1 MNFTLLSIILWLW
14 LGGYEVD
21 TNLSSMTIDGTSTL
35 HDWTMQVE
43 GIKTSGT
50 ISYNDDAY
58 TTSGLTFTFPVKGLE
73 SGKDA
78 MNENT
83 WKAMN
88 ESKYPNVTFRLSS
101 IEKETGDS
109 YRAKGDLTIT
119 GTAKNISIPV
129 TFKSLQ
135 GSKVLAKGSHTFK
148 MSSFGVEPPE
158 VMWGTITTGDQITV
172 NFNIVLTPDRK

>member
-1 MNFTLLSIILWLW
+1 MNTTVLSLLVWFW
-14 LGGYEVD
+14 LGGYQVD
-21 TNLSSMTIDGTSTL
+21 SQLSSMTIDGTSTL

-43 GIKTSGT
+43 EINSSGT
-50 ISYNDDAY
+50 ISYIGDAY
-58 TTSGLTFTFPVKGLE
+58 TTSGLTFTIPVKGLE

-101 IEKETGDS
+101 IEGAGNS

-119 GTAKNISIPV
+119 GTSKKIEIPV

-135 GSKVLAKGSHTFK
+135 GNKVLAKGSHTFK
-148 MSSFGVEPPE
+148 MSSYGVEPPE

-172 NFNIVLTPDRK
+172 NFNIVLTPDSK